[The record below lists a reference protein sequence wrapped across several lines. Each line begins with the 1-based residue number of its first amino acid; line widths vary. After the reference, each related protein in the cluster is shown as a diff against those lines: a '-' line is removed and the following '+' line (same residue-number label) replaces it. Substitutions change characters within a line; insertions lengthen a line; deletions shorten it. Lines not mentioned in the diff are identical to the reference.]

1 MTPSVTFR
9 PFPRAPRGDRLAF
22 ELARDV
28 LLEGAASP
36 GFGRIQQGGTQ
47 MTNHEQFE
55 QILERAK
62 QGRAEVVASAVKTR
76 GVRLAVVATLALVL
90 VQFMIEPILV

>member
-1 MTPSVTFR
+1 
-9 PFPRAPRGDRLAF
+9 
-22 ELARDV
+22 
-28 LLEGAASP
+28 
-36 GFGRIQQGGTQ
+36 
-47 MTNHEQFE
+47 MTNREQFE
-55 QILERAK
+55 QILEQAK